1 MANKYEKILKL
12 IKTQRMQIKITFKL
26 SSFKNAPVVK
36 C

>member
-1 MANKYEKILKL
+1 MANKYEILKL
-12 IKTQRMQIKITFKL
+12 MKTQRMQIKIAFKL